1 MAARGRG
8 RGRGS
13 SSVSS
18 SSSGKIGAEKQANLP
33 KTIQELND
41 YLTSLNE
48 GNFSK
53 YGDTFAS
60 MVLGFSTN
68 EARLKDTVTL
78 IFDVVVESRD
88 NASLGAKVCHMIVDQ
103 SKPNQSQVDDASKK
117 TLFLK
122 MLLSRF
128 QFEFGNKTTIRSV
141 SIEQWLSIFSFLCE
155 LFHLVRVKGQPISVA
170 GRAIVSCMEWL
181 LSAEDCDD
189 DEVES
194 ICYYLKMLGEVLEG
208 IEKKAVKNVV
218 GLLRKK
224 VVSKQSTC
232 KVRCVVMEVL
242 EYRAMGWKD
251 IDRELDGF
259 YLDAITDAAVED
271 DLATIKGGQP

>member
-1 MAARGRG
+1 MATRGRG

-13 SSVSS
+13 SVSS
-18 SSSGKIGAEKQANLP
+18 LSGRVAVDRKARLP
-33 KTIQELND
+33 QTIEELNG

-48 GNFSK
+48 GNFST
-53 YGDTFAS
+53 YGDEFVT
-60 MVLGFSTN
+60 MILGFSTN
-68 EARLKDTVTL
+68 ESRLKDAVTL

-88 NASLGAKVCHMIVDQ
+88 NVLFGAKVCHAIVDQ
-103 SKPNQSQVDDASKK
+103 SNLKDSQGDTASKK
-117 TLFLK
+117 KLFLK

-128 QFEFGNKTTIRSV
+128 QSEFSKKADTRCV

-155 LFHLVRVKGQPISVA
+155 VFHRIKISNNQPISVA
-170 GRAIVSCMEWL
+170 GRAIIGCMEWL
-181 LSAEDCDD
+181 LSAEDYDD
-189 DEVES
+189 DEVE
-194 ICYYLKMLGEVLEG
+194 CVCNYFKMFGQVLET
-208 IEKKAVKNVV
+208 IEKEKVKNVV

-224 VVSKQSTC
+224 VVSRLSSC

-251 IDRELDGF
+251 IDQELDRF

-271 DLATIKGGQP
+271 DLATIKGGQ